1 MKSIKPGRA
10 PSFMGGMAAL
20 FVSIFGIFWIFM
32 AINIGAPVF
41 FPIFGILFVIMGI
54 ANAIYNFKNATS
66 QNRYS
71 AFDITDNDEEIDPL
85 NERFKPTKQPIDN
98 IEIKYCPYCGNK
110 LAKDFEYCP
119 SCGKKIPD

>member
-1 MKSIKPGRA
+1 MELHRSKTAEDYNARVEADNEKTYLCKDFI
-10 PSFMGGMAAL
+10 
-20 FVSIFGIFWIFM
+20 V
-32 AINIGAPVF
+32 AIAE
-41 FPIFGILFVIMGI
+41 
-54 ANAIYNFKNATS
+54 
-66 QNRYS
+66 
-71 AFDITDNDEEIDPL
+71 FDDDEEIDPL